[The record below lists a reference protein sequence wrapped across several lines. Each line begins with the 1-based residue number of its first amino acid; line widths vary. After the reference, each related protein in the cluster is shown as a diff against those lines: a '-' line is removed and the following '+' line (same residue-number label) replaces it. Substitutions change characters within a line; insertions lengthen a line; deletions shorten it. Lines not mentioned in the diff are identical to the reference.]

1 MKSIQRVVVA
11 LAIMAALGGCGS
23 SKNNTA
29 AATTTP
35 TTAAPTT
42 TTAAPTTTTTV
53 APTTTTAAAPAQS
66 MTVTPNS
73 GLKNGQTV
81 HIVGIG
87 YTPGKKNIGVTE
99 CADKGNNT
107 GAGDCDLHHI
117 VIAIP
122 DASGKVTVDFAVNKG
137 PFGSNNIV
145 CSSAQPCLLSVGE
158 ETATPTESATL
169 NITFA

>member
-23 SKNNTA
+23 SKNNNNA

-42 TTAAPTTTTTV
+42 TTAVPTTTTTV
-53 APTTTTAAAPAQS
+53 APTTTTAAPAQS

-73 GLKNGQTV
+73 GLKDGQTV
-81 HIVGIG
+81 HIVAIG
-87 YTPGKKNIGVTE
+87 YTPGEKDIGVTE

-117 VIAIP
+117 ALATP
-122 DASGKVTVDFAVNKG
+122 DATGKVTVDFAVKKA
-137 PFGSNNIV
+137 FGTNNIV
-145 CSSAQPCLLSVGE
+145 CSASQPCLLSVGQ
-158 ETATPTESATL
+158 ETAAPTESSTA
-169 NITFA
+169 NITFG